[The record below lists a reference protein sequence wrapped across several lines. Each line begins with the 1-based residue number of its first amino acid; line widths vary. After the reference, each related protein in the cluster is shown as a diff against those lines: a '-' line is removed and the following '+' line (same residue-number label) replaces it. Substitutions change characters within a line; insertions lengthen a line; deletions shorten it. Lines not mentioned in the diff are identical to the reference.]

1 MPTVTPGLRARDL
14 VAPFLLLIVGFC
26 LFPSSGRDDC
36 YITFWPAETFSLTG
50 HVLNYNGEAV
60 EQSST
65 LLFVLLLGSLRAVTR
80 LPISLIAYVAS
91 VVFGILTVLRVGAL
105 VARVDA
111 SARAWAM
118 ALAASTVPLLYWMF
132 SATEMTCVAFLG
144 LSLVSSIA
152 DATEDPRGPVLAR
165 LAAWTLA
172 FLLVRP
178 EAPLVLIGTIVAQ
191 MMVAA
196 VIDRPRSPTALRRL
210 AAILAAVAAAAA
222 MVFVFRRLVFHE
234 WFPLPVRAKTQ
245 QISMRLLREGWTYT
259 HIALLRGT
267 SGASVAVLLVSPVAL
282 YVVRAIPRPVRT
294 AVQLCVAFAWVQ
306 VAFVITCG
314 GDWMEVGRFF
324 VLALALACVPAT
336 LVFAPRPR
344 LLRIAV
350 CLAVAVN
357 LYGVWQTLKQPKTVI
372 QAVPVWALRADLDGS
387 VTSSMSFFDRYNA
400 THHRDRAFY
409 PALRD
414 VVKKVYDDR
423 HGEPLTVLSGQAGD
437 IMIELEHDFDGRI
450 RFIDAAGL
458 STRHFP
464 DCPLAPG
471 TARSA
476 LGMVGLATRYIHE
489 PRATAQACH
498 FELPEIMF
506 GRHSKHQYDPALE
519 KEYTIVVSQSDT
531 DLTSRSIASRAYQ
544 GQFAMVRT
552 DIATRLGLQPVR
564 ITEAPSLKRAPSQK
578 DAEPKN

>member
-1 MPTVTPGLRARDL
+1 MPTPGLRARDL
-14 VAPFLLLIVGFC
+14 VAPLLLLIVGFC

-36 YITFWPAETFSLTG
+36 YITFWPAETFARTG
-50 HVLNYNGEAV
+50 HVLNYNAEAV

-65 LLFVLLLGSLRAVTR
+65 LLFVLLLGALHAVTR
-80 LPISLIAYVAS
+80 LPITVVAYLAS
-91 VVFGILTVLRVGAL
+91 IVFGILAVLRVGAL

-118 ALAASTVPLLYWMF
+118 ALAASTLPLLYWMF
-132 SATEMTCVAFLG
+132 SATEMTCVAFVG

-152 DATEDPRGPVLAR
+152 DATEYPRGPVLAR
-165 LAAWTLA
+165 LAGWTLA

-191 MMVAA
+191 MLVTT
-196 VIDRPRSPTALRRL
+196 VVDRSRSATALRRL
-210 AAILAAVAAAAA
+210 AAILAAVGVAAA

-234 WFPLPVRAKTQ
+234 WFPLPVRAKAQ
-245 QISMRLLREGWTYT
+245 QISTRLLLEGWTYT
-259 HIALLRGT
+259 KLALLGRS
-267 SGASVAVLLVSPVAL
+267 SGASVAVLLLSAVAL
-282 YVVRAIPRPVRT
+282 YALRAIPRPLRT

-306 VAFVITCG
+306 VAFAISCG

-324 VLALALACVPAT
+324 VLALATACVPAT
-336 LVFAPRPR
+336 LTLARWPRA
-344 LLRIAV
+344 LRVTV
-350 CLAVAVN
+350 CLVVAVN
-357 LYGVWQTLKQPKTVI
+357 LFGAIETLKLPPAVI
-372 QAVPVWALRADLDGS
+372 QAVPVWALRSDLDPS
-387 VTSSMSFFDRYNA
+387 VTSSMSFFDRYNT

-409 PALRD
+409 PAFRD

-450 RFIDAAGL
+450 RFIDLAGL

-476 LGMVGLATRYIHE
+476 LGMVELAKRYIHA
-489 PRATAQACH
+489 PRETSAACG
-498 FELPEIMF
+498 FALPEIIF
-506 GRHSKHQYDPALE
+506 GRHSRHQYDPALE
-519 KEYTIVVSQSDT
+519 KEYTIIVSQSET
-531 DLTSRSIASRAYQ
+531 DLTDGSIAPRAYQ

-552 DIATRLGLQPVR
+552 DIATRLGLLPVR
-564 ITEAPSLKRAPSQK
+564 IAEAPPLAHAASPPGAQRS
-578 DAEPKN
+578 N